1 MRNSHPLD
9 AKRGF
14 WNLMAECRESICVQ
28 DVGKEVRLENSWG
41 EVTRSQGQSLSD
53 ARANPTK
60 LEWENRSHQ
69 PYHTCSFTSRVL
81 DPDESVMWIDDARIR
96 VGGVSFASGCQRW
109 DLWENSTI
117 HCCETIKKRSSSYVV
132 GDRRIGQ
139 DRSIV
144 KFVTSLSPVI
154 IFSTSLIH

>member
-1 MRNSHPLD
+1 MP
-9 AKRGF
+9 KGGF
-14 WNLMAECRESICVQ
+14 EILWQNAENQFAFRMW
-28 DVGKEVRLENSWG
+28 GKKSDWKIPEEK
-41 EVTRSQGQSLSD
+41 SQGHKDNRYQTRVQILQSWSGKIAHINLTI
-53 ARANPTK
+53 RAHSH
-60 LEWENRSHQ
+60 LGSWIQMNRWCELTMPGSGLVASVLH
-69 PYHTCSFTSRVL
+69 PCS
-81 DPDESVMWIDDARIR
+81 
-96 VGGVSFASGCQRW
+96 CQRW